1 MMLGYLLARSGLPV
15 VVLEKHADFLRDFR
29 GDTVHPSTLQV
40 LAEVGLL
47 RKFEDLPQ
55 RKVQHLSVRIGTRMQ
70 PVVDFRGLKPFDHVS
85 LVPQWNFLDLLA
97 DAGRGY
103 PSFDLRMSHE
113 AVGLIERD
121 GRAIG
126 VRVQSPAGE
135 LLIHADVI
143 VACDGR
149 GSTLRDA
156 AGLRGQDYG
165 APMDVL
171 WFRLPRNDGG
181 PEETFAIVGAG
192 HMMVLLNRTSYWQ
205 AAYVVPKGTDKELR
219 SRPLSTLRDSVAQ
232 LAPFLAANV
241 GDLTSWD
248 DVKTLK
254 VRVDRL
260 DRWHRP
266 GLLLIGDAAHAMS
279 PIGGV
284 GINLAIQD
292 AVAAANVLAPA
303 LAAGQS
309 IDEALLHRVQA
320 RRLPPTNLTQML
332 QLQIQKRVI
341 SRVLDPTEPP
351 PEIPPIMRFLL
362 RFRAVRRIPARI
374 IGYGFRREHVRTGE
388 IVS

>member
-103 PSFDLRMSHE
+103 PSFDLRMRHE

-181 PEETFAIVGAG
+181 
-192 HMMVLLNRTSYWQ
+192 
-205 AAYVVPKGTDKELR
+205 
-219 SRPLSTLRDSVAQ
+219 
-232 LAPFLAANV
+232 
-241 GDLTSWD
+241 
-248 DVKTLK
+248 
-254 VRVDRL
+254 
-260 DRWHRP
+260 
-266 GLLLIGDAAHAMS
+266 
-279 PIGGV
+279 
-284 GINLAIQD
+284 
-292 AVAAANVLAPA
+292 
-303 LAAGQS
+303 
-309 IDEALLHRVQA
+309 
-320 RRLPPTNLTQML
+320 
-332 QLQIQKRVI
+332 
-341 SRVLDPTEPP
+341 
-351 PEIPPIMRFLL
+351 
-362 RFRAVRRIPARI
+362 
-374 IGYGFRREHVRTGE
+374 
-388 IVS
+388 